1 MRRPTRSDVV
11 GADMLELERGRA
23 LAARRRILRVTA
35 ISLDAIAA
43 GCVLLL
49 VHSGV
54 LAPAI
59 AASLATVILAAA
71 VGGYRF
77 GNDMT
82 ADIPREAGRLVF
94 VAMGAGWFAAL
105 AGAALGIR
113 LSSMTS
119 VTFVP
124 VLAANLVGIRALL
137 RMYRPPV
144 ERVVVIGSGSWA
156 RRIADLAERHLE
168 RHFKVI
174 GCLDDH
180 PDAHTDGD
188 PVVVGGLSRLPGL
201 LTRGEVDRI
210 VVASGSTHDV
220 EIVQV
225 LRRCEPFGIPVDVL
239 PHFFDLIG
247 HQPRTYRIGG
257 TPMLTLKGYEP
268 SMAQRRTKRMFD
280 VGVAGSMLLLTAI
293 PCLVVAAIIKLG
305 DGGPVFYR
313 QRRIGEGERPFE
325 VMKFRTMVVDADRIG
340 DGRIAGLKD
349 GSMSMA
355 DAVTALKQADD
366 PRITRVGHFLR
377 ATSLDE
383 LPQIINVLRGQM
395 SIVGPRPLRDFEVDS
410 LAGWE
415 RDRQHVRPGLTG
427 LWQVSGRSGVGWE
440 ERLSM
445 DYLYVRHWSLAGD
458 ARILCATIPVLF
470 GRRGAQ

>member
-1 MRRPTRSDVV
+1 
-11 GADMLELERGRA
+11 
-23 LAARRRILRVTA
+23 
-35 ISLDAIAA
+35 
-43 GCVLLL
+43 
-49 VHSGV
+49 
-54 LAPAI
+54 
-59 AASLATVILAAA
+59 
-71 VGGYRF
+71 
-77 GNDMT
+77 
-82 ADIPREAGRLVF
+82 
-94 VAMGAGWFAAL
+94 
-105 AGAALGIR
+105 
-113 LSSMTS
+113 
-119 VTFVP
+119 
-124 VLAANLVGIRALL
+124 
-137 RMYRPPV
+137 
-144 ERVVVIGSGSWA
+144 VIGSGSWA

-188 PVVVGGLSRLPGL
+188 PVVVGGLARLPGL

-210 VVASGSTHDV
+210 VVASGSTQDV

-257 TPMLTLKGYEP
+257 TPMLALKGYEP

-305 DGGPVFYR
+305 DRGPVFYR
-313 QRRIGEGERPFE
+313 QRRIGEGDRPFE
-325 VMKFRTMVVDADRIG
+325 VLKFRTMVVDADHIG

-355 DAVTALKQADD
+355 DAVSALKQADD
-366 PRITRVGHFLR
+366 PRITRVGRFLR

-415 RDRQHVRPGLTG
+415 RDRQHVKPGLTG